1 MRFNRKMITMLVAL
15 ATASSVMTVGTGEA
29 RATSPAMRQAAV
41 APETAAPETVAPE
54 TAAAAA
60 VALPRPDHVVI
71 VVLENHAYGQV
82 IQNPNAPYISS
93 LASQGAN
100 LTQSFGVTHPSE
112 PNYLALY
119 SGSTQGL
126 TDDSCPHT
134 YSSANLGQQLI
145 AAGRTFAGYSEGM
158 PSDGY
163 TGCNSGRYA
172 RKHNPW
178 VNFTNVPASAN
189 LRYSRFPTDYTKL
202 PTVSFVV
209 PDLCNDM
216 HDCSV
221 ATGDAWVKRNL
232 DGYVQWAKT
241 HNSVFLLTFD
251 EDDRSAS
258 NRIPTVLVGQHVTTA
273 ASSQQVNHYGVL
285 RTLQDMYG
293 LACIAKT
300 CGASPITG
308 IWN

>member
-1 MRFNRKMITMLVAL
+1 MRFNRRTI
-15 ATASSVMTVGTGEA
+15 A
-29 RATSPAMRQAAV
+29 RLAV
-41 APETAAPETVAPE
+41 AV
-54 TAAAAA
+54 TAAAATA
-60 VALPRPDHVVI
+60 VGAGMSAAASTAAPMMAAPTAAALPRPDHVVI
-71 VVLENHAYGQV
+71 LVLENHAYGQV
-82 IQNPNAPYISS
+82 IQNANAPYISS
-93 LASQGAN
+93 LATQGAN
-100 LTQSFGVTHPSE
+100 LTQSFAVTHPSE

-134 YSSANLGQQLI
+134 YSGANLGQELI
-145 AAGRTFAGYSEGM
+145 AGGLTFAGYSEGM

-163 TGCNSGRYA
+163 TGCTSGRYA

-189 LRYSRFPTDYTKL
+189 LRYTRFPTDYTKL
-202 PTVSFVV
+202 PTVSFVI

-258 NRIPTVLVGQHVTTA
+258 NRIPTVLVGQHVTA
-273 ASSQQVNHYGVL
+273 GSSSQKVTHYGVL
-285 RTLQDMYG
+285 RTLLDMYG
-293 LACIAKT
+293 LACVANS
-300 CGASPITG
+300 CGAAPISG